1 MGMLQNGL
9 NWLDSQRKAHLSVP
23 VIYRRGDDSAEVS
36 ATVGKT
42 VFKVTDDYGRFQ
54 HIESRDYLIS
64 ATDLVLND
72 TQILP
77 EPGDEIIE
85 NGFIY
90 EVMAPNNEPEWRFSD
105 SSRQT
110 LRIHTKLTG
119 GNDA

>member
-1 MGMLQNGL
+1 MSMLQNGM
-9 NWLDSQRKAHLSVP
+9 NWLESQRKNHLSVP
-23 VIYRRGDDSAEVS
+23 VIYRRGSDSAEVP

-42 VFKVTDDYGRFQ
+42 VFKVTDDYGRYQ
-54 HIESRDYLIS
+54 HIESRDYLIG
-64 ATDLVLND
+64 TGDLVLNE
-72 TQILP
+72 THIFP

-90 EVMAPNNEPEWRFSD
+90 EVMAPNNEPEWRYSD

>member
-9 NWLDSQRKAHLSVP
+9 NWLESQRKTHLSVP
-23 VIYRRGDDSAEVS
+23 VTYRRGSDSAEVQ
-36 ATVGKT
+36 ATIGKT

>member
-1 MGMLQNGL
+1 MLQEGM
-9 NWLDSQRKAHLSVP
+9 NWLESQRKTHLTVP
-23 VIYRRGDDSAEVS
+23 VIYRRGGEASLVIP

-42 VFKVTDDYGRFQ
+42 VFKVTDDYGRYQ

-64 ATDLVLND
+64 AADLVLNN

-90 EVMAPNNEPEWRFSD
+90 EVMAPNNEPEWRYSD
-105 SSRQT
+105 SSRQS
-110 LRIHTKLTG
+110 LRIHTKFIG
-119 GNDA
+119 KE

>member
-1 MGMLQNGL
+1 MSMLQEGM
-9 NWLDSQRKAHLSVP
+9 NWLESQRKTHLTVP
-23 VIYRRGDDSAEVS
+23 VIYRRGSDFAEVP
-36 ATVGKT
+36 ATIGKT
-42 VFKVTDDYGRFQ
+42 VFKVTDDYGRYQ

-64 ATDLVLND
+64 TDDLVLNE
-72 TQILP
+72 THILP

-85 NGFIY
+85 GNLVY

>member
-1 MGMLQNGL
+1 MGMLQEGL
-9 NWLDSQRKAHLSVP
+9 SWLESQRKNHLAVP
-23 VIYRRGDDSAEVS
+23 VIYRRNSNSVEVP
-36 ATVGKT
+36 ATIGKT
-42 VFKVTDDYGRFQ
+42 VFKVTDDYGRYQ

-64 ATDLVLND
+64 TADLVLNN

-77 EPGDEIIE
+77 EPGDEIVE

-90 EVMAPNNEPEWRFSD
+90 EVMAPNNEPEWRYSD
-105 SSRQT
+105 SSRQS

>member
-90 EVMAPNNEPEWRFSD
+90 EVMAPNNEPEWRYSD
-105 SSRQT
+105 SCRNT

-119 GNDA
+119 KE

>member
-1 MGMLQNGL
+1 MSMLQQGL
-9 NWLDSQRKAHLSVP
+9 NWLESQRKTHLTAP
-23 VIYRRGDDSAEVS
+23 VIYRRGSDSAEVQ
-36 ATVGKT
+36 ATIGKT
-42 VFKVTDDYGRFQ
+42 VFKVIDDYGRYQ

-64 ATDLVLND
+64 TGDLLLNN

-90 EVMAPNNEPEWRFSD
+90 EVMAPNNEPEWRYSD
-105 SSRQT
+105 SSRQS
-110 LRIHTKLTG
+110 LRIHTKLIG

>member
-1 MGMLQNGL
+1 MSMLQEGL
-9 NWLDSQRKAHLSVP
+9 SWLESQRKTHLSVP
-23 VIYRRGDDSAEVS
+23 VIYRRGSDSAEVP
-36 ATVGKT
+36 ATIGKT
-42 VFKVTDDYGRFQ
+42 VFKVTDDYGRYQ

-64 ATDLVLND
+64 AADLVLND
-72 TQILP
+72 TRILP
-77 EPGDEIIE
+77 EPGDEIIG

-90 EVMAPNNEPEWRFSD
+90 EVMAPNNEPEWRYSD